1 MRVLRLFWSDS
12 MAAAPPANV
21 KSDLDDKYRPGA
33 IFLFP
38 VQLVDKQESIFAL
51 STLRLLGKLQ
61 RSIRLQISDMR
72 LFFGFL
78 FLGTVTRGCAA
89 DCGFGF
95 EDMEVGGAA
104 RIKKIIFLSDS
115 KSITEFTSCQ
125 TSL

>member
-61 RSIRLQISDMR
+61 RSIRLQI
-72 LFFGFL
+72 LFFF
-78 FLGTVTRGCAA
+78 FFWVPVLGHGHTWLRG
-89 DCGFGF
+89 
-95 EDMEVGGAA
+95 
-104 RIKKIIFLSDS
+104 RLWIWI
-115 KSITEFTSCQ
+115 
-125 TSL
+125 